1 MRGKRD
7 MSEEAK
13 SQQEPSME
21 EILAS
26 IRRIISDDDTDEA
39 KSDDA
44 KSDDAAVEDGVEE
57 NDDVLELTD
66 VVEDEE
72 AVQETEPDEEEVA
85 EIAEEEAPQSQ
96 DDIDSLFDEADS
108 SDTDDEIELV
118 EEEEKP
124 ATDVIQEVFSEP
136 AAKPVAAVAPEGS
149 LLDAAPAT
157 AATGSLSGLVAAVD
171 AAHGTPIG
179 NGNRTIEDLV
189 KEVMRPMIKEWLDD
203 NLPALVDRV
212 VRREVERLS
221 RTAEGDE

>member
-1 MRGKRD
+1 

-26 IRRIISDDDTDEA
+26 IRRIISEDDTGEA
-39 KSDDA
+39 KSED
-44 KSDDAAVEDGVEE
+44 SVVEEGVEE

-66 VVEDEE
+66 VVEDKEPVVEAEPAEE
-72 AVQETEPDEEEVA
+72 DVAEVA
-85 EIAEEEAPQSQ
+85 EEEPQSQ

-108 SDTDDEIELV
+108 SNTEDEIELV
-118 EEEEKP
+118 EEE
-124 ATDVIQEVFSEP
+124 DEP
-136 AAKPVAAVAPEGS
+136 AAEIVEEVVPEPAPVPVAAVAPEGS
-149 LLDAAPAT
+149 LLDDAPAT
-157 AATGSLSGLVAAVD
+157 AATGSLSGHVAAVD

-203 NLPALVDRV
+203 NLPALVERV

-221 RTAEGDE
+221 RTAEGED

>member
-1 MRGKRD
+1 

-13 SQQEPSME
+13 SKQEPSME

-26 IRRIISDDDTDEA
+26 IRRIISEDDI
-39 KSDDA
+39 DDA
-44 KSDDAAVEDGVEE
+44 KSNDTAVEEGVEEE

-72 AVQETEPDEEEVA
+72 PVQETEP
-85 EIAEEEAPQSQ
+85 AEEEAPQSQ
-96 DDIDSLFDEADS
+96 DDIDSLFDEADL

-118 EEEEKP
+118 EEEEEKSP
-124 ATDVIQEVFSEP
+124 TEV
-136 AAKPVAAVAPEGS
+136 AAEVTPLPIAAVAPEGS
-149 LLDAAPAT
+149 ILDQAPAT
-157 AATGSLSGLVAAVD
+157 AATGSLSGLVAMVD

-203 NLPALVDRV
+203 NLPALVERV

-221 RTAEGDE
+221 RTAEGEE

>member
-1 MRGKRD
+1 

-13 SQQEPSME
+13 SKQEPSME

-26 IRRIISDDDTDEA
+26 IRRIISEDDI
-39 KSDDA
+39 DDA
-44 KSDDAAVEDGVEE
+44 KSNDSAVEEGVEEE

-72 AVQETEPDEEEVA
+72 PVQETKPD
-85 EIAEEEAPQSQ
+85 EEEAPQSQ
-96 DDIDSLFDEADS
+96 DDIDSLFDEADL

-118 EEEEKP
+118 EEEEGESP
-124 ATDVIQEVFSEP
+124 TEVDAEVTP
-136 AAKPVAAVAPEGS
+136 LPVAAVAPEGS
-149 LLDAAPAT
+149 ILDEAPAT
-157 AATGSLSGLVAAVD
+157 AAMGSLSGLVAVVD
-171 AAHGTPIG
+171 AVHGTPIG

-203 NLPALVDRV
+203 NLPVLVERV

-221 RTAEGDE
+221 RTAEGEE

>member
-1 MRGKRD
+1 

-26 IRRIISDDDTDEA
+26 IRRIISEDDTGEA
-39 KSDDA
+39 KSED
-44 KSDDAAVEDGVEE
+44 SVVEEGVEE

-66 VVEDEE
+66 VVEDKEPVVEAEPAEE
-72 AVQETEPDEEEVA
+72 DVAEVA
-85 EIAEEEAPQSQ
+85 EEEPQSQ
-96 DDIDSLFDEADS
+96 DDIDSLFDEAGS
-108 SDTDDEIELV
+108 SNTEDEIELV
-118 EEEEKP
+118 EEE
-124 ATDVIQEVFSEP
+124 DEP
-136 AAKPVAAVAPEGS
+136 AAEIVEEVVPEPAPVPVAAVAPEGS
-149 LLDAAPAT
+149 LLDDAPAT

-203 NLPALVDRV
+203 NLPALVERV

-221 RTAEGDE
+221 RTAEGED

>member
-1 MRGKRD
+1 

-13 SQQEPSME
+13 SKQEPSME

-26 IRRIISDDDTDEA
+26 IRRIISEDDI
-39 KSDDA
+39 DDA
-44 KSDDAAVEDGVEE
+44 KSNDTAVKEGVEEE

-72 AVQETEPDEEEVA
+72 PVQETEP
-85 EIAEEEAPQSQ
+85 AEEEAPQSQ
-96 DDIDSLFDEADS
+96 DDIDTLFDEADLS
-108 SDTDDEIELV
+108 NTDDEIELV
-118 EEEEKP
+118 EEEEEKSP
-124 ATDVIQEVFSEP
+124 TEVVAEVTP
-136 AAKPVAAVAPEGS
+136 LPVAAVAREGS
-149 LLDAAPAT
+149 ILDEAPAT
-157 AATGSLSGLVAAVD
+157 AATGSLSGLVAMVD

-203 NLPALVDRV
+203 NLPALVERV

-221 RTAEGDE
+221 RTAEGEE

>member
-1 MRGKRD
+1 

-13 SQQEPSME
+13 SKQEPSME

-26 IRRIISDDDTDEA
+26 IRRIISEDDIDDGKSNDT
-39 KSDDA
+39 
-44 KSDDAAVEDGVEE
+44 AVEEGVEEE

-72 AVQETEPDEEEVA
+72 PVQEIEP
-85 EIAEEEAPQSQ
+85 AEEEAPQSQ
-96 DDIDSLFDEADS
+96 DDIDTLFDEADLS
-108 SDTDDEIELV
+108 NTDDEIELV
-118 EEEEKP
+118 EEEEEESP
-124 ATDVIQEVFSEP
+124 TEV
-136 AAKPVAAVAPEGS
+136 AAEVTPLPIAAVAPEGS
-149 LLDAAPAT
+149 ILDEAPAT
-157 AATGSLSGLVAAVD
+157 AATGSLSGLVAMVD

-203 NLPALVDRV
+203 NLPALVERV

-221 RTAEGDE
+221 RTAEGEE

>member
-1 MRGKRD
+1 

-13 SQQEPSME
+13 SKQEPSME

-26 IRRIISDDDTDEA
+26 IRRIISEDDIDDGKSNDT
-39 KSDDA
+39 
-44 KSDDAAVEDGVEE
+44 AVEEGVEEE

-72 AVQETEPDEEEVA
+72 PVQETEPAEVEVA
-85 EIAEEEAPQSQ
+85 EVAEEPAEDAEEEAPQSQ
-96 DDIDSLFDEADS
+96 DDIDSLFDEAGS
-108 SDTDDEIELV
+108 DDEIELV
-118 EEEEKP
+118 EE
-124 ATDVIQEVFSEP
+124 DQDEP
-136 AAKPVAAVAPEGS
+136 AAEVVEEVVPEPEPIAVATVAPEGS
-149 LLDAAPAT
+149 LLDDAPAT

-203 NLPALVDRV
+203 NLPALVERV

-221 RTAEGDE
+221 RTAEGEE

>member
-1 MRGKRD
+1 

-13 SQQEPSME
+13 SKQEPSME

-26 IRRIISDDDTDEA
+26 IRRIISEDDI
-39 KSDDA
+39 DDA
-44 KSDDAAVEDGVEE
+44 KSNDTAVEEGVEEE

-72 AVQETEPDEEEVA
+72 PVQEIEP
-85 EIAEEEAPQSQ
+85 AEEEAPQSQ
-96 DDIDSLFDEADS
+96 DDIDTLFDEADLS
-108 SDTDDEIELV
+108 NTDDEIELV
-118 EEEEKP
+118 EEEEEESP
-124 ATDVIQEVFSEP
+124 TEV
-136 AAKPVAAVAPEGS
+136 AAEVTPLPIAAVAPEGS
-149 LLDAAPAT
+149 ILDEAPAT
-157 AATGSLSGLVAAVD
+157 AATGSLSGLVAMVD

-203 NLPALVDRV
+203 NLPALVERV

-221 RTAEGDE
+221 RTAEGEE

>member
-1 MRGKRD
+1 

-26 IRRIISDDDTDEA
+26 IRRIISEDDTGEA
-39 KSDDA
+39 KSED
-44 KSDDAAVEDGVEE
+44 SAVEEGVEE

-66 VVEDEE
+66 VVEDKEPVVEAEPAEE
-72 AVQETEPDEEEVA
+72 DVAEVA
-85 EIAEEEAPQSQ
+85 EEEPQSQ

-108 SDTDDEIELV
+108 SNTEDEIELV
-118 EEEEKP
+118 EEE
-124 ATDVIQEVFSEP
+124 DEP
-136 AAKPVAAVAPEGS
+136 AAEIVEEVVPEPAPVPVAAVAPEGS
-149 LLDAAPAT
+149 LLDDAPAT

-203 NLPALVDRV
+203 NLPALVERV

-221 RTAEGDE
+221 RTAEGED

>member
-1 MRGKRD
+1 

-13 SQQEPSME
+13 SKQEPSME

-26 IRRIISDDDTDEA
+26 IRRIISEDDIDDGKSNDT
-39 KSDDA
+39 
-44 KSDDAAVEDGVEE
+44 AVEEGVEEE

-72 AVQETEPDEEEVA
+72 PVQEIEP
-85 EIAEEEAPQSQ
+85 AEEEAPQSQ
-96 DDIDSLFDEADS
+96 DDIDTPFDEADLS
-108 SDTDDEIELV
+108 NTDDEIELV
-118 EEEEKP
+118 EEEEEESP
-124 ATDVIQEVFSEP
+124 TEV
-136 AAKPVAAVAPEGS
+136 AAEVTPLPIAAVAPEGS
-149 LLDAAPAT
+149 ILDQAPAT
-157 AATGSLSGLVAAVD
+157 AATGSLSGLVAMVD

-203 NLPALVDRV
+203 NLPALVERV

-221 RTAEGDE
+221 RTAEGEE

>member
-26 IRRIISDDDTDEA
+26 IRRIISEDDTDEA

-44 KSDDAAVEDGVEE
+44 AVEEGVEE

-72 AVQETEPDEEEVA
+72 PVAEAEPAEEDVAEVVEEE
-85 EIAEEEAPQSQ
+85 PQSQ

-118 EEEEKP
+118 EEEEDEP
-124 ATDVIQEVFSEP
+124 VAEVVEETAPEP
-136 AAKPVAAVAPEGS
+136 VPPVAVAAVPEGS
-149 LLDAAPAT
+149 LLDDAPAT

-203 NLPALVDRV
+203 NLPGLVERV

-221 RTAEGDE
+221 RTAEGEE

>member
-26 IRRIISDDDTDEA
+26 IRRIISEDDTGEA
-39 KSDDA
+39 KSED
-44 KSDDAAVEDGVEE
+44 SVVEEGVEE

-66 VVEDEE
+66 VVEDKEPVVEAEPAEE
-72 AVQETEPDEEEVA
+72 DVAEVA
-85 EIAEEEAPQSQ
+85 EEEPQSQ

-108 SDTDDEIELV
+108 SNTEDEIELV
-118 EEEEKP
+118 EEE
-124 ATDVIQEVFSEP
+124 DEP
-136 AAKPVAAVAPEGS
+136 AAEIVEEVVPEPAPVPVAAVAPEGS
-149 LLDAAPAT
+149 LLGNAPAT

-203 NLPALVDRV
+203 NLPALVERV

-221 RTAEGDE
+221 RTAEGED

>member
-1 MRGKRD
+1 

-13 SQQEPSME
+13 SKQEPSME

-26 IRRIISDDDTDEA
+26 IRRIISEDDIDDGKSNDT
-39 KSDDA
+39 
-44 KSDDAAVEDGVEE
+44 AVEEGVEEE

-72 AVQETEPDEEEVA
+72 PIQKIEPA
-85 EIAEEEAPQSQ
+85 GEEAPQSQ
-96 DDIDSLFDEADS
+96 DDIDTLFDEADLS
-108 SDTDDEIELV
+108 NTDDEIELV
-118 EEEEKP
+118 EEEEESP
-124 ATDVIQEVFSEP
+124 TEV
-136 AAKPVAAVAPEGS
+136 AAEVTPLPIAAVAPEGS
-149 LLDAAPAT
+149 ILDKAPAT
-157 AATGSLSGLVAAVD
+157 AATGSLSGLVAMVD

-203 NLPALVDRV
+203 NLPALVERV

-221 RTAEGDE
+221 RTAEGEE

>member
-26 IRRIISDDDTDEA
+26 IRRIISEDDTDEA
-39 KSDDA
+39 KSDD
-44 KSDDAAVEDGVEE
+44 KAVDEVVEE

-72 AVQETEPDEEEVA
+72 PVQETEPAEVEVA
-85 EIAEEEAPQSQ
+85 EVAEEPAEDAEEEAPQSQ
-96 DDIDSLFDEADS
+96 DDIDSLFDEAGS
-108 SDTDDEIELV
+108 DDEIELV
-118 EEEEKP
+118 EE
-124 ATDVIQEVFSEP
+124 DQDEP
-136 AAKPVAAVAPEGS
+136 AAEVVEEVVPEPEPIAVATVAPEGS
-149 LLDAAPAT
+149 LLDDAPAT

-203 NLPALVDRV
+203 NLPALVERV

-221 RTAEGDE
+221 RTAEGEE

>member
-1 MRGKRD
+1 

-13 SQQEPSME
+13 SKQEPSME

-26 IRRIISDDDTDEA
+26 IRRIISEDDIDDGKSNDT
-39 KSDDA
+39 
-44 KSDDAAVEDGVEE
+44 AVEEGVEEE

-72 AVQETEPDEEEVA
+72 PVQEIEP
-85 EIAEEEAPQSQ
+85 AEEEAPQSQ
-96 DDIDSLFDEADS
+96 DDIDTLFDEADLS
-108 SDTDDEIELV
+108 NTDDEIELV
-118 EEEEKP
+118 EEEEEESP
-124 ATDVIQEVFSEP
+124 TEV
-136 AAKPVAAVAPEGS
+136 AAEVTPLPIAAVAPEGS
-149 LLDAAPAT
+149 ILDQAPAT
-157 AATGSLSGLVAAVD
+157 AATGSLSGLVAMVD

-203 NLPALVDRV
+203 NLPALVERV

-221 RTAEGDE
+221 RTAEGEE

>member
-1 MRGKRD
+1 

-13 SQQEPSME
+13 SKQEPSME

-26 IRRIISDDDTDEA
+26 IRRIISEDDI
-39 KSDDA
+39 DDA
-44 KSDDAAVEDGVEE
+44 KSNDTAVEEGVEEE

-72 AVQETEPDEEEVA
+72 PVQEIEPA
-85 EIAEEEAPQSQ
+85 GEEAPQSQ
-96 DDIDSLFDEADS
+96 DDIDTLFDEADLS
-108 SDTDDEIELV
+108 NTDDEIELV
-118 EEEEKP
+118 EEEEEESP
-124 ATDVIQEVFSEP
+124 TEV
-136 AAKPVAAVAPEGS
+136 AAEVTPLPIAAVAPEGS
-149 LLDAAPAT
+149 ILDQAPAT
-157 AATGSLSGLVAAVD
+157 AATGSLSGLVAMVD

-203 NLPALVDRV
+203 NLPALVERV

-221 RTAEGDE
+221 RTAEGEE

>member
-1 MRGKRD
+1 

-26 IRRIISDDDTDEA
+26 IRRIISEDDTGEA
-39 KSDDA
+39 KSED
-44 KSDDAAVEDGVEE
+44 SVVEEGVEE

-66 VVEDEE
+66 VVEDKEPVVEAEPAEE
-72 AVQETEPDEEEVA
+72 DVAEVA
-85 EIAEEEAPQSQ
+85 EEEPQSQ
-96 DDIDSLFDEADS
+96 DDIDSLFDEAGS
-108 SDTDDEIELV
+108 SNTEDEIELV
-118 EEEEKP
+118 EEE
-124 ATDVIQEVFSEP
+124 DEP
-136 AAKPVAAVAPEGS
+136 AAEIVEEVVPEPAPVPVAAVAPEGS
-149 LLDAAPAT
+149 LLDDAPAT
-157 AATGSLSGLVAAVD
+157 AATGSLSSGLVAAVD

-203 NLPALVDRV
+203 NLPALVERV

-221 RTAEGDE
+221 RTAEGED

>member
-1 MRGKRD
+1 

-13 SQQEPSME
+13 SKQEPSME

-26 IRRIISDDDTDEA
+26 IRRIISEDDIDDGKSNDT
-39 KSDDA
+39 
-44 KSDDAAVEDGVEE
+44 AVEEGVEEE

-72 AVQETEPDEEEVA
+72 PVQEIEP
-85 EIAEEEAPQSQ
+85 AEEEAPQSQ
-96 DDIDSLFDEADS
+96 DDIDTPFDEADLS
-108 SDTDDEIELV
+108 NTDDEIELV
-118 EEEEKP
+118 EEEEEESP
-124 ATDVIQEVFSEP
+124 TEV
-136 AAKPVAAVAPEGS
+136 AAEVTPLPIAAVAPEGS
-149 LLDAAPAT
+149 ILDEAPAT
-157 AATGSLSGLVAAVD
+157 AATGSLSGLVAMVD

-203 NLPALVDRV
+203 NLPALVERV

-221 RTAEGDE
+221 RTAEGEE

>member
-1 MRGKRD
+1 

-26 IRRIISDDDTDEA
+26 IRRIISEDDTGEA
-39 KSDDA
+39 KSED
-44 KSDDAAVEDGVEE
+44 SAVEEGVEE

-72 AVQETEPDEEEVA
+72 PVAEAEPAEEDVAEVA
-85 EIAEEEAPQSQ
+85 EEEPQSQ

-108 SDTDDEIELV
+108 SNTEDEIELV
-118 EEEEKP
+118 EEE
-124 ATDVIQEVFSEP
+124 DEP
-136 AAKPVAAVAPEGS
+136 AAEIVEEVVPEPVPVPVAAVAPEGS
-149 LLDAAPAT
+149 LLDDAPAT

-203 NLPALVDRV
+203 NLPALVERV

-221 RTAEGDE
+221 RTAEGED

>member
-1 MRGKRD
+1 

-13 SQQEPSME
+13 SKQEPSME

-26 IRRIISDDDTDEA
+26 IRRIISEDDIDDGKSNDT
-39 KSDDA
+39 
-44 KSDDAAVEDGVEE
+44 AVEEGVEEE

-72 AVQETEPDEEEVA
+72 PVQETEP
-85 EIAEEEAPQSQ
+85 AEEEAPQSR
-96 DDIDSLFDEADS
+96 DVIDSLFDEADL

-118 EEEEKP
+118 EEEEEEAP
-124 ATDVIQEVFSEP
+124 TEVVAEVTP
-136 AAKPVAAVAPEGS
+136 LPVAAVAREGTI
-149 LLDAAPAT
+149 LDEAPAT
-157 AATGSLSGLVAAVD
+157 AATGSLSGLVATVD

-203 NLPALVDRV
+203 NLPALVERV

-221 RTAEGDE
+221 RTAEGEE

>member
-1 MRGKRD
+1 

-13 SQQEPSME
+13 SKQEPSME

-26 IRRIISDDDTDEA
+26 IRRIISEDDI
-39 KSDDA
+39 DDA
-44 KSDDAAVEDGVEE
+44 KSNDSAVEEGVEE
-57 NDDVLELTD
+57 QNDDVLELTD

-72 AVQETEPDEEEVA
+72 PVQEIES
-85 EIAEEEAPQSQ
+85 AEEEAPQSQ
-96 DDIDSLFDEADS
+96 DDIDSLFDEADL

-118 EEEEKP
+118 EEEEEGSP
-124 ATDVIQEVFSEP
+124 TEVVAEVTP
-136 AAKPVAAVAPEGS
+136 LPLAAVAREGS
-149 LLDAAPAT
+149 ILDEAPAT
-157 AATGSLSGLVAAVD
+157 AATGSLSGLVAMVD

-203 NLPALVDRV
+203 NLPALVERV

-221 RTAEGDE
+221 RTAEGEE

>member
-1 MRGKRD
+1 

-13 SQQEPSME
+13 SKQEPSME

-26 IRRIISDDDTDEA
+26 IRRIISEDDI
-39 KSDDA
+39 DDA
-44 KSDDAAVEDGVEE
+44 KSNDTAVEEGVEEE

-72 AVQETEPDEEEVA
+72 PVQEIEP
-85 EIAEEEAPQSQ
+85 AEEEAPQSQ
-96 DDIDSLFDEADS
+96 DDIDTLFDEADLS
-108 SDTDDEIELV
+108 NTDDEIELV
-118 EEEEKP
+118 EEEEEESP
-124 ATDVIQEVFSEP
+124 TEVVAEVTP
-136 AAKPVAAVAPEGS
+136 LPVAAVAREGS
-149 LLDAAPAT
+149 ILDEAPAT
-157 AATGSLSGLVAAVD
+157 AATGSLSGLVAMVD

-203 NLPALVDRV
+203 NLPALVERV

-221 RTAEGDE
+221 RTAEGEE

>member
-26 IRRIISDDDTDEA
+26 IRRIISDDDTD
-39 KSDDA
+39 DV
-44 KSDDAAVEDGVEE
+44 KSDDAAVEEGVEE

-72 AVQETEPDEEEVA
+72 PVQETEPAEEEAA
-85 EIAEEEAPQSQ
+85 EVPEEEAPQSQ

-108 SDTDDEIELV
+108 SNTDDEVELV
-118 EEEEKP
+118 EEEE
-124 ATDVIQEVFSEP
+124 DEP
-136 AAKPVAAVAPEGS
+136 PIEVAAEVTPVVAIEGS
-149 LLDAAPAT
+149 IIDEAPAT

-189 KEVMRPMIKEWLDD
+189 KEVMRPMIKEWLDE
-203 NLPALVDRV
+203 NLPALVERV

-221 RTAEGDE
+221 RTAEGEE

>member
-1 MRGKRD
+1 

-13 SQQEPSME
+13 SKQEPSME

-26 IRRIISDDDTDEA
+26 IRRIISEDDI
-39 KSDDA
+39 DDA
-44 KSDDAAVEDGVEE
+44 KSNDTAVEEGVEEE

-72 AVQETEPDEEEVA
+72 PVQEIEP
-85 EIAEEEAPQSQ
+85 AEEEAPQSQ
-96 DDIDSLFDEADS
+96 DDIDTLFDEADLS
-108 SDTDDEIELV
+108 NTDDEIELV
-118 EEEEKP
+118 EEEEEESP
-124 ATDVIQEVFSEP
+124 TEV
-136 AAKPVAAVAPEGS
+136 AAEVTPLPIAAVAPEGS
-149 LLDAAPAT
+149 ILDQAPAT
-157 AATGSLSGLVAAVD
+157 AATGSLSGLVAMVD

-203 NLPALVDRV
+203 NLPALVERV

-221 RTAEGDE
+221 RTAEGEE

>member
-1 MRGKRD
+1 

-26 IRRIISDDDTDEA
+26 IRRIISEDDTDEA

-44 KSDDAAVEDGVEE
+44 AVEEGVEE

-72 AVQETEPDEEEVA
+72 PVAEAEPAEEDVAEVVEEE
-85 EIAEEEAPQSQ
+85 PQSQ

-118 EEEEKP
+118 EEEE
-124 ATDVIQEVFSEP
+124 DEP
-136 AAKPVAAVAPEGS
+136 VRS
-149 LLDAAPAT
+149 SDLQRLL
-157 AATGSLSGLVAAVD
+157 
-171 AAHGTPIG
+171 
-179 NGNRTIEDLV
+179 
-189 KEVMRPMIKEWLDD
+189 K
-203 NLPALVDRV
+203 
-212 VRREVERLS
+212 RRLLNQYRQ
-221 RTAEGDE
+221 

>member
-1 MRGKRD
+1 

-13 SQQEPSME
+13 SKQEPSME

-26 IRRIISDDDTDEA
+26 IRRIISEDDI
-39 KSDDA
+39 DDA
-44 KSDDAAVEDGVEE
+44 KSNDSAVEESVEEE

-72 AVQETEPDEEEVA
+72 PVQETKPDEEEA
-85 EIAEEEAPQSQ
+85 LQSQ
-96 DDIDSLFDEADS
+96 DDIDSLFDEADL

-118 EEEEKP
+118 EEEEGESP
-124 ATDVIQEVFSEP
+124 TEVDAEVTP
-136 AAKPVAAVAPEGS
+136 LPVSAVAPEGS
-149 LLDAAPAT
+149 ILDEAPAT
-157 AATGSLSGLVAAVD
+157 AAMGSLSGLVAVVD
-171 AAHGTPIG
+171 AVHGTPIG

-203 NLPALVDRV
+203 NLPVLVERV

-221 RTAEGDE
+221 RTAEGEE

>member
-1 MRGKRD
+1 

-13 SQQEPSME
+13 SKQEPSME

-26 IRRIISDDDTDEA
+26 IRRIISEDDI
-39 KSDDA
+39 DDA
-44 KSDDAAVEDGVEE
+44 KSNDSAVEEGVEEE

-72 AVQETEPDEEEVA
+72 PVQETKPD
-85 EIAEEEAPQSQ
+85 EEEAPQSQ
-96 DDIDSLFDEADS
+96 NDIDSLFDEADL

-118 EEEEKP
+118 EEEEGESP
-124 ATDVIQEVFSEP
+124 TEVDAEVTP
-136 AAKPVAAVAPEGS
+136 LPLAAVAPEGS
-149 LLDAAPAT
+149 ILDEAPAT
-157 AATGSLSGLVAAVD
+157 AAMGSLSGLVAVVD
-171 AAHGTPIG
+171 AVHGTPIG

-203 NLPALVDRV
+203 NLPVLVERV

-221 RTAEGDE
+221 RTAEGEE

>member
-1 MRGKRD
+1 

-26 IRRIISDDDTDEA
+26 IRRIISEDDTDEA

-72 AVQETEPDEEEVA
+72 PVQEIKP
-85 EIAEEEAPQSQ
+85 AEEEAPQSQ
-96 DDIDSLFDEADS
+96 DDIDTLFDEADL